1 MFSTKRR
8 QVVAVI
14 AIQTA
19 LIIFLGIAAMVY
31 RIEGVG
37 AQAGADYY
45 RKALVELHEDH
56 EAALAK
62 ILLYEGEDLQQ
73 EYLTTLDVAVR
84 YGVVTEREA
93 MSRRTQLIAHHL
105 P

>member
-1 MFSTKRR
+1 MFSTERR
-8 QVVAVI
+8 QLIAVI
-14 AIQTA
+14 AIQTV
-19 LIIFLGIAAMVY
+19 LIIFLAVAAIFY

-45 RKALVELHEDH
+45 ERALVELHEDH
-56 EAALAK
+56 EAALAQ
-62 ILLYEGEDLQQ
+62 LLVYEGEDLRR

-93 MSRRTQLIAHHL
+93 ISRRIQLIGDHR
-105 P
+105 